1 MENPDNYLRLCIQ
14 CNQLKKFKH
23 SGGRVT
29 GKKCMACYSKKS
41 NLKTNTEKPE
51 YFKSYYENHKDVIKA
66 QAKRNYLKK
75 KNRDVIQLQLLET
88 NDSDETFENLQ
99 AEQTFN
105 MEHIVD
111 DYSNGI
117 EERIEAYNIRRIAD
131 GEQPFN
137 IEDYVERFLDSS
149 EDEADTEYE
158 EGEWIEAHIVIKSK
172 GGIEV

>member
-1 MENPDNYLRLCIQ
+1 MEIPDNYCRLCIQ

-29 GKKCMACYSKKS
+29 GKKCMSCYSKKS

-66 QAKRNYLKK
+66 QARRNYLKK
-75 KNRDVIQLQLLET
+75 KNRGAIQLQLLET

-105 MEHIVD
+105 MDHIVD
-111 DYSNGI
+111 QDI
-117 EERIEAYNIRRIAD
+117 E
-131 GEQPFN
+131 
-137 IEDYVERFLDSS
+137 
-149 EDEADTEYE
+149 
-158 EGEWIEAHIVIKSK
+158 
-172 GGIEV
+172 

>member
-29 GKKCMACYSKKS
+29 GKKCMSCYSKKS

-75 KNRDVIQLQLLET
+75 KNRGAIQLQLLET
-88 NDSDETFENLQ
+88 NDSDEIFENLE

-105 MEHIVD
+105 MDHIVD
-111 DYSNGI
+111 QDIN
-117 EERIEAYNIRRIAD
+117 
-131 GEQPFN
+131 
-137 IEDYVERFLDSS
+137 ERFLDSS

>member
-1 MENPDNYLRLCIQ
+1 MEIPDNYLRLCIQ

-75 KNRDVIQLQLLET
+75 KNRGAVQLQLLET

-105 MEHIVD
+105 MDHIVD
-111 DYSNGI
+111 I
-117 EERIEAYNIRRIAD
+117 EEEIRLYTLERDKANDWINKDIELHNIRMDMECDKMFNDAVLSYIAD
-131 GEQPFN
+131 E
-137 IEDYVERFLDSS
+137 L
-149 EDEADTEYE
+149 
-158 EGEWIEAHIVIKSK
+158 
-172 GGIEV
+172 GIDV

>member
-1 MENPDNYLRLCIQ
+1 MEIPDNYLRLCIQ

-23 SGGRVT
+23 SGGVVT
-29 GKKCMACYSKKS
+29 GKKCMSCYSKKS

-75 KNRDVIQLQLLET
+75 KNRGAVQLQLLET

-105 MEHIVD
+105 MDHIVD
-111 DYSNGI
+111 QDIN
-117 EERIEAYNIRRIAD
+117 
-131 GEQPFN
+131 
-137 IEDYVERFLDSS
+137 ERFLDSS

>member
-1 MENPDNYLRLCIQ
+1 MEIQDNYRRLCIQ

-51 YFKSYYENHKDVIKA
+51 YFKLYYENHKDVIKA
-66 QAKRNYLKK
+66 QSKGNYLKK
-75 KNRDVIQLQLLET
+75 KNRDAIQLLET

-99 AEQTFN
+99 AEQIFN

-111 DYSNGI
+111 QDIN
-117 EERIEAYNIRRIAD
+117 
-131 GEQPFN
+131 
-137 IEDYVERFLDSS
+137 ERFLDSS
-149 EDEADTEYE
+149 EDE

>member
-1 MENPDNYLRLCIQ
+1 MEIPDNYLRLCIQ

-29 GKKCMACYSKKS
+29 GKKCMSCYSKKS

-75 KNRDVIQLQLLET
+75 KNRGAIQLQLLET
-88 NDSDETFENLQ
+88 NDSDEIFENLQ

-105 MEHIVD
+105 MDHIVD
-111 DYSNGI
+111 HDI
-117 EERIEAYNIRRIAD
+117 ELQNIDRDIERFDN
-131 GEQPFN
+131 
-137 IEDYVERFLDSS
+137 ERFLDSD
-149 EDEADTEYE
+149 DEGDTEYE

>member
-1 MENPDNYLRLCIQ
+1 MEIPDNYLRLCIQ

-29 GKKCMACYSKKS
+29 GKKCMSCYSKKS

-75 KNRDVIQLQLLET
+75 KNRGAIQLQLLET
-88 NDSDETFENLQ
+88 NDSDEIFENLE

-105 MEHIVD
+105 MDHIVD
-111 DYSNGI
+111 QDIN
-117 EERIEAYNIRRIAD
+117 
-131 GEQPFN
+131 
-137 IEDYVERFLDSS
+137 ERFLDSS

>member
-1 MENPDNYLRLCIQ
+1 MEIPDNYLRLCIQ

-29 GKKCMACYSKKS
+29 GKKCMSCYSKKS

-75 KNRDVIQLQLLET
+75 KNRGAIQLQLLET

-105 MEHIVD
+105 MDHIVD
-111 DYSNGI
+111 QDIN
-117 EERIEAYNIRRIAD
+117 
-131 GEQPFN
+131 
-137 IEDYVERFLDSS
+137 ERFLDSS